1 MDTHDKNILIL
12 ERDEDVAETVCSM
25 AEVLGYRTRVCDT
38 TDGALTELSRKRYD
52 IVITNR
58 VLKHTEVSLPWL
70 IRSVQP
76 AAKIVVTTAWP
87 LELNSAALPIDCLLH
102 KPFTLNELHTAI
114 DARQ

>member
-1 MDTHDKNILIL
+1 MRTADKHILIL

-25 AEVLGYRTRVCDT
+25 ATMLGYRTRICDT

-76 AAKIVVTTAWP
+76 EAKIVVTTAWP
-87 LELNSAALPIDCLLH
+87 LELKAAALPIDCLLH
-102 KPFTLNELHTAI
+102 KPFSLNDLRSAI
-114 DARQ
+114 DAR

>member
-1 MDTHDKNILIL
+1 MDAHEKNILIL

-25 AEVLGYRTRVCDT
+25 AEMLGYRTRVCDT

-76 AAKIVVTTAWP
+76 DAKIVVTTAWP
-87 LELNSAALPIDCLLH
+87 LELHAAALPIDCLLH
-102 KPFTLNELHTAI
+102 KPFSLTELGSAI
-114 DARQ
+114 DAR

>member
-1 MDTHDKNILIL
+1 MRTADKNILIL

-25 AEVLGYRTRVCDT
+25 ARMLGYRTRVCDT

-58 VLKHTEVSLPWL
+58 VLRHTEVSLPWL

-76 AAKIVVTTAWP
+76 EAKIVVTTAWP
-87 LELNSAALPIDCLLH
+87 LELKAAALPIDCLLH
-102 KPFTLNELHTAI
+102 KPFSLNELRSAI
-114 DARQ
+114 DAR

>member
-1 MDTHDKNILIL
+1 MAKSDKHILIL
-12 ERDEDVAETVCSM
+12 ERDADVADTVCSM
-25 AEVLGYRTRVCDT
+25 AAMLGYRTRVCDT

-76 AAKIVVTTAWP
+76 EAKIVVTTAWP
-87 LELNSAALPIDCLLH
+87 LALNAAMPIDCLLH
-102 KPFTLNELHTAI
+102 KPFTLSELDQAI
-114 DARQ
+114 DARH